1 MLTCQLMK
9 GMNMIDVYRVL
20 VDKLDTMSVSEI
32 RAELETTKE
41 FVDVVDNDTVDK
53 LYGMVQYLLAE
64 IEGMEGKSEYLLSD

>member
-1 MLTCQLMK
+1 
-9 GMNMIDVYRVL
+9 MIDVYRVL